1 MAGWILNVFQP
12 IFAGGAV
19 AYVGSGGGQTYGW
32 LANGSTTLLQIQQ
45 GNKYAAS
52 AILVPHTTVNIM
64 HSTSYN

>member
-19 AYVGSGGGQTYGW
+19 ANVGSGGGQMYGW
-32 LANGSTTLLQIQQ
+32 LAKGLTTLLHIQQ
-45 GNKYAAS
+45 GNKCTAS